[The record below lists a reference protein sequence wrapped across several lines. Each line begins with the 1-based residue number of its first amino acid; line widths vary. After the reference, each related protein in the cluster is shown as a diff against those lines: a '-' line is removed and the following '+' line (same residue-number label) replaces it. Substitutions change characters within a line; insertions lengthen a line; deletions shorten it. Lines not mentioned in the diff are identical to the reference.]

1 MASPSQLTERKSGYF
16 HSLSKAI
23 TNETQY
29 PFESKFKSSH
39 TIKYDEVWA
48 ESIPYCPD
56 VASADAFALNSSI
69 IKKYELKELTEIPGS
84 NGQAWYINDN
94 KFVRPFISP
103 VDVVQSGTNMP
114 SIGFDVKLYKENGTF
129 ISPTSGVWF
138 VDYYAGIV
146 HFESAYTPADLGYG
160 KPKISVYVYI
170 GKTVAD
176 LISNVMNTQ
185 SNLNII
191 TSEKL
196 LIQNNKIL
204 LNYKCKGDVIF
215 NKALIYD
222 NTNSEYFTEY
232 SCNSSPD
239 GTFISFNPLDELNDK
254 FATVSYLAGD
264 KI

>member
-1 MASPSQLTERKSGYF
+1 MASPSSLTERKSGYF

-39 TIKYDEVWA
+39 TIKYDEVLA

-103 VDVVQSGTNMP
+103 VDVVEDGTNMP
-114 SIGFDVKLYKENGTF
+114 SIGFEAKLFKENGSF
-129 ISPTSGVWF
+129 ISSTSGVWF
-138 VDYYAGIV
+138 IDYYAGIV
-146 HFESAYTPADLGYG
+146 HFESSYTPNDLGYG
-160 KPKISVYVYI
+160 IPKISLYVYI

-176 LISNVMNTQ
+176 LINSVINTQ
-185 SNLNII
+185 SSLSIL
-191 TSEKL
+191 TTEKL
-196 LIQNNKIL
+196 LISNNKIA
-204 LNYKCKGDVIF
+204 LNYKCKGDVIY

-222 NTNSEYFTEY
+222 NLNSEYFTEY
-232 SCNSSPD
+232 SCNSSSN
-239 GTFISFNPLDELNDK
+239 GLFIEFNSTDNLNGK
-254 FATVSYLAGD
+254 YAVVSYLAGE
-264 KI
+264 II

>member
-1 MASPSQLTERKSGYF
+1 MASPNQNTERKSGYF

-94 KFVRPFISP
+94 RFVRPFISP
-103 VDVVQSGTNMP
+103 VDVVEDLTNMP
-114 SIGFDVKLYKENGTF
+114 SIGFEAKLYKQDGTF
-129 ISPTSGVWF
+129 ISSTSGVWF
-138 VDYYAGIV
+138 IDYYAGIV
-146 HFESAYTPADLGYG
+146 HFESSYTPNDLGYG
-160 KPKISVYVYI
+160 IPKISLFVYI

-176 LISNVMNTQ
+176 LINNVVNNQNNTEIITTEKILISNNEINLQKTALGDIVHNMALVFD
-185 SNLNII
+185 NLN
-191 TSEKL
+191 S
-196 LIQNNKIL
+196 
-204 LNYKCKGDVIF
+204 
-215 NKALIYD
+215 IY
-222 NTNSEYFTEY
+222 YTEY
-232 SCNSSPD
+232 SC
-239 GTFISFNPLDELNDK
+239 TINPTGNKVLFEQSDNLNGK
-254 FATVSYLAGD
+254 YAIISYLTNSN
-264 KI
+264 

>member
-39 TIKYDEVWA
+39 NIKYDEVWA

-56 VASADAFALNSSI
+56 TVSVDTFILNNVNVV
-69 IKKYELKELTEIPGS
+69 KKYELKSLTEIPGS

-103 VDVVQSGTNMP
+103 VDVVEDGTNLP
-114 SIGFDVKLYKENGTF
+114 SIGFEGKLYKENGTF

-138 VDYYAGIV
+138 IDYYAGIV
-146 HFESAYTPADLGYG
+146 HFELGYTPADLGYG
-160 KPKISVYVYI
+160 IPKITLYVYI

-176 LISNVMNTQ
+176 LINNVIVSQNNTE
-185 SNLNII
+185 LI
-191 TSEKL
+191 TTERL
-196 LIQNNKIL
+196 LIQNDEIL
-204 LNYKCKGDVIF
+204 LNKNALGDIIH
-215 NKALIYD
+215 NSALIFD
-222 NTNSEYFTEY
+222 SLNSNYFTEY
-232 SCNSSPD
+232 SCIINSD
-239 GTFISFNPLDELNDK
+239 GTKVLFESTDNLNNK
-254 FATVSYLAGD
+254 YAIISYLTNS
-264 KI
+264 I

>member
-1 MASPSQLTERKSGYF
+1 MASPSSLTERKSGYF

-48 ESIPYCPD
+48 DSIPYCPD

-94 KFVRPFISP
+94 RFVRPFISP
-103 VDVVQSGTNMP
+103 VDVVEDGTNMP
-114 SIGFDVKLYKENGTF
+114 SIGFEAKLYRNNGSF
-129 ISPTSGVWF
+129 ISSTSGVWF

-146 HFESAYTPADLGYG
+146 HFENSYTPADLGYG
-160 KPKISVYVYI
+160 IPKISIYVYI

-176 LISNVMNTQ
+176 LINNVMNNQ
-185 SNLNII
+185 NNLNIL
-191 TSEKL
+191 TTDKL
-196 LIQNNKIL
+196 LIQNDIIN
-204 LNYKCKGDVIF
+204 LNYECKGDVIH

-222 NTNSEYFTEY
+222 TLNSEYFTEY
-232 SCNSSPD
+232 SCLSSSD
-239 GTFISFNPLDELNDK
+239 GRNIVFNTDDNLNGK
-254 FATVSYLAGD
+254 YAVISYLAGD
-264 KI
+264 LI